1 MSSTAPLNLPL
12 LLEPAELEP
21 LLGHPQLILADLCR
35 PDNYQVAHLPGAI
48 HLSPAETQEGLAP
61 APGFLP
67 DRARLQQ
74 LADKLG
80 LAEDKWLVVYDDEG
94 GGWAGRLI
102 WLLDSIG
109 FQRYS
114 YLNGGLIAWHQEGR
128 PLTDQMPASAQSSS
142 FPIQIR
148 LQRMENVPDRVM
160 DAAGAL
166 AYNSL
171 VSVFLGIRGEVPP
184 LSWLYVPELSFGE
197 FNRIS
202 FPSNYTR
209 EGAPPGH
216 ASILAEITFRP
227 GDPVGSWSDAET
239 IRHVSD
245 GLSRM
250 GLLKPEDVVYTAIS
264 RQDYAYVIYDLDYQE
279 HVGIVRTFCREQ
291 GIDLVGRFAEF
302 EYLNMDACIRHAW
315 DYAERSG

>member
-1 MSSTAPLNLPL
+1 
-12 LLEPAELEP
+12 
-21 LLGHPQLILADLCR
+21 
-35 PDNYQVAHLPGAI
+35 
-48 HLSPAETQEGLAP
+48 
-61 APGFLP
+61 
-67 DRARLQQ
+67 
-74 LADKLG
+74 
-80 LAEDKWLVVYDDEG
+80 
-94 GGWAGRLI
+94 
-102 WLLDSIG
+102 
-109 FQRYS
+109 
-114 YLNGGLIAWHQEGR
+114 
-128 PLTDQMPASAQSSS
+128 
-142 FPIQIR
+142 
-148 LQRMENVPDRVM
+148 
-160 DAAGAL
+160 
-166 AYNSL
+166 
-171 VSVFLGIRGEVPP
+171 
-184 LSWLYVPELSFGE
+184 PELSFGE